1 MLKRLVEG
9 GGVGDGALSEEAG
22 GAAQKPR
29 VNAQVVRSEGEES
42 QMASAMALGLV
53 DTFAMVSSWLVD
65 GQVYM
70 YVYLCIYIYIYMY
83 VYIDVYLCIYIYIHV
98 CIYIC
103 IHRYIYM
110 YIHISIYIFLYIYTY
125 TYIRIYLYIY
135 TYIYLYVYISGEPG
149 SCGLENGGES
159 IRC

>member
-1 MLKRLVEG
+1 VLKRLVEG

-110 YIHISIYIFLYIYTY
+110 YMYICVYMYILVY
-125 TYIRIYLYIY
+125 TYIHVSHGLFLAGGYEGI
-135 TYIYLYVYISGEPG
+135 YVYIYVY
-149 SCGLENGGES
+149 
-159 IRC
+159 IFT